1 MAKYINPESHKYLD
15 TQISDIHHQL
25 IVRNMMKTLR
35 AIPGDVLVE
44 LGAGSGRYT
53 ELLLNM
59 GYRVI
64 AIEPDPVLA
73 NKLTERLSAVEGL
86 IIINANPLDRTL
98 YPDDVKA
105 ICGFHVLHHIR
116 NEELNELYNLFADL
130 LSSKRFLSGWLF
142 LEPNPL
148 NPLYLIQ
155 ICLTEGMRITE
166 EIGIWQKY
174 PKRHFKGARDIRGT
188 CGWLPPRRWTG
199 KLGQLCALGT
209 SLSSHRMIWNSYQ
222 LIGVQR

>member
-1 MAKYINPESHKYLD
+1 MTTYTNPESHQYLD
-15 TQISDIHHQL
+15 TKIVDIHHKL
-25 IVRNMMKTLR
+25 IVQNMLQTVNAK
-35 AIPGDVLVE
+35 PGDLLVE

-53 ELLLNM
+53 ELLLSM

-64 AIEPDPVLA
+64 AIEPDTLLA
-73 NKLTERLSAVEGL
+73 SKLTARLSGVDGL
-86 IIINANPLDRTL
+86 TIINASPLDLTL

-116 NEELNELYNLFADL
+116 NAELKELYNLFSDL
-130 LSSKRFLSGWLF
+130 LSSRELLSGWLF

-155 ICLTEGMRITE
+155 ICLTKGMRITE

-188 CGWLPPRRWTG
+188 CGWLPPRRWTE

-209 SLSSHRMIWNSYQ
+209 SISSHRMIWNSYQ